1 MAKKQ
6 SNINTNIAGSLS
18 ALTGTS
24 STTTTITTSGS
35 NLIYSVN
42 NGTFISGNKTT
53 YHVLGEDVEFTN
65 SYKDGNTAMMI
76 ATLNVLGKPFLEELH
91 KNNTFFPIEIEEY
104 LEKKFKSI
112 ERDKKID
119 KIIK

>member
-6 SNINTNIAGSLS
+6 YNLNNITIS
-18 ALTGTS
+18 ATS
-24 STTTTITTSGS
+24 SGVWSSSGYATIGFS
-35 NLIYSVN
+35 SVK
-42 NGTFISGNKTT
+42 IK
-53 YHVLGEDVEFTN
+53 YHVLGEDIEFSQNHHVTN
-65 SYKDGNTAMMI
+65 ATMI